1 MNNHQNNCMIVF
13 ISVEYMSPVRTFL
26 TLHDKVE
33 MGIIMH
39 IFQNFINIIAMK
51 NTYFQQKKIISSH
64 KFQIRQLTCIVLC
77 SITFCSV
84 IWGCSTPVTVIN
96 DPVTVTG
103 FKLNTYVA
111 ISGYTSNST
120 KNTLNEALNLCD
132 KYELLFSRTLSD
144 SELYKVNHHLTDRI
158 SKDTAALIQ
167 YGIKMGDLSDGA
179 FDITI
184 GSVSQLWDF
193 TADNPQVPDAL
204 DISEA
209 LNYINYKNIKLT
221 PAGDETD
228 DYIIAI
234 PDGTVI
240 DLGAIAKGYI
250 ADRIRDYLLEKNIT
264 SAIINLGGNVLCVGS
279 KKNDSPFNIGIKKPF
294 TQSEETLPKK
304 LKECCSLLIL
314 ASLSFRLSLLRLN
327 SERLRPRISPSTRR

>member
-26 TLHDKVE
+26 TLRDKVE

-51 NTYFQQKKIISSH
+51 NTHFQQKKIISSH

-84 IWGCSTPVTVIN
+84 LLGCSTPVTVIN

-120 KNTLNEALNLCD
+120 KDILNEALNLCD

-179 FDITI
+179 IWHYYWKCITI
-184 GSVSQLWDF
+184 MGFYSW
-193 TADNPQVPDAL
+193 
-204 DISEA
+204 
-209 LNYINYKNIKLT
+209 
-221 PAGDETD
+221 
-228 DYIIAI
+228 
-234 PDGTVI
+234 
-240 DLGAIAKGYI
+240 
-250 ADRIRDYLLEKNIT
+250 
-264 SAIINLGGNVLCVGS
+264 
-279 KKNDSPFNIGIKKPF
+279 
-294 TQSEETLPKK
+294 
-304 LKECCSLLIL
+304 
-314 ASLSFRLSLLRLN
+314 
-327 SERLRPRISPSTRR
+327 

>member
-26 TLHDKVE
+26 TLRDKVE

-84 IWGCSTPVTVIN
+84 ILGCSTPVTVIN

-103 FKLNTYVA
+103 F
-111 ISGYTSNST
+111 
-120 KNTLNEALNLCD
+120 NLCD
-132 KYELLFSRTLSD
+132 KNELLFSRTLSD

-294 TQSEETLPKK
+294 TQSEETLMTVKLNNKSAVSSGTYERYFSKDGNFYHHILNPK
-304 LKECCSLLIL
+304 
-314 ASLSFRLSLLRLN
+314 
-327 SERLRPRISPSTRR
+327 TG